1 MFALIEVNV
10 PKLVFRLVLMFLSWN
25 TTIPIPPGCLD
36 TFHRLHPTTQL
47 HVESRKRDGRSLD
60 RHLLSSPQLHSLD
73 IDIYCKRP
81 YRNNGTGKAELQF
94 LKQYLMEGQSIKILC
109 LGFET
114 ITAQLRDDDVRN
126 TWPDGPI
133 NFHWAEGDHFPALK
147 ELTLRGMVQYE
158 WTVEQCE
165 AWIRCMDW
173 SQLRKLDLGQG
184 GNFRQLHWFRLFTA
198 KLPQLK
204 SFAVQV
210 FHWYEGTIHDQ
221 GDEPDLP
228 HFKKFLLAI
237 RGLEDI
243 RLECAQFEAILVT
256 LLSQHGHSLT
266 SMNLS
271 RVGAKQQWTKKDYM
285 DLLRKAPKLAYL
297 EFHESPPGKRATNVE
312 GKWLGSEVQ
321 WAPQE
326 K

>member
-1 MFALIEVNV
+1 
-10 PKLVFRLVLMFLSWN
+10 MFLSWN

-47 HVESRKRDGRSLD
+47 HVESREQDGRSLD

-73 IDIYCKRP
+73 INIYCKRP
-81 YRNNGTGKAELQF
+81 YRLNGTGKTELQF
-94 LKQYLMEGQSIKILC
+94 VKQYLVQGQSIKILR
-109 LGFET
+109 FEFKT

-133 NFHWAEGDHFPALK
+133 NFHWAEGDRFPALK

-173 SQLRKLDLGQG
+173 SQLRKLDLGQSI
-184 GNFRQLHWFRLFTA
+184 RQLHWFRLLT
-198 KLPQLK
+198 KKVPQLK
-204 SFAVQV
+204 SFSVAV
-210 FHWYEGTIHDQ
+210 FDWYAAGDDQ
-221 GDEPDLP
+221 GDKHDLA

-237 RGLEDI
+237 RGLEEI
-243 RLECAQFEAILVT
+243 RLECAEFEAVLVT

-266 SMNLS
+266 SINLH
-271 RVGAKQQWTKKDYM
+271 RVGAKQQWTKKDYV
-285 DLLRKAPKLAYL
+285 DLLEKAPKLAFLAYQ
-297 EFHESPPGKRATNVE
+297 ENPPGKDATDVE
-312 GKWLGSEVQ
+312 GKWLGLEVQ

-326 K
+326 KYSCIKDKIYTFHPTVEIDWS